1 MTLKFLCRFEKQQ
14 HFSGKQH
21 LEISHSHTLR
31 VGRIVRWGTKSWGI
45 DLASIFGIFINGNI
59 IFSSRC
65 SGHQATNR
73 LFLDKE
79 EDILRQFF
87 KR

>member
-1 MTLKFLCRFEKQQ
+1 MGDEK
-14 HFSGKQH
+14 
-21 LEISHSHTLR
+21 
-31 VGRIVRWGTKSWGI
+31 WGI

-65 SGHQATNR
+65 SGNKVTNR